1 MMGSV
6 NFEYVI
12 KAYTISVHFYIRCLQ
27 ADVAEQVVSM
37 AKLEWVLSGKISLH
51 YLTQT
56 MAIGSMLE
64 TNGSS
69 SWPGR
74 M

>member
-12 KAYTISVHFYIRCLQ
+12 KAYTISAHFYIRWLQ